1 VGYGLSDYKLE
12 DKYISFNGIT
22 LGTDQIECAEYMLA
36 RKGCILGGQCG
47 LGKTLITSVANKV
60 LLDKYSTVVS
70 IIVCPVKAL
79 KAFRRELF
87 EKLLL
92 KEDEVGIISADYTW
106 YNLDTNRIFV
116 CTDTQ
121 VEKLDRITAELKS
134 RNIPMILNV
143 DEAHKLQDKKSKFSM
158 IMSNIR
164 SRCSIVWL
172 MTATPILNSLDS
184 LYNIV
189 NFSSPGFLGKKDAFD
204 NNFTL
209 WNLRDQYIKRGG
221 KATKIKVKDVYSYKN
236 LDILREKLNDIIIV
250 RGKEYNLK
258 FTALEC
264 DLSDKDYEIYKRVSS
279 GILNFE
285 DDARNFSRRMHDL
298 QRFVDR
304 VYTDETM
311 EDLVSNYCD
320 TEYSPKEELLLN
332 SLEGAFSN
340 GYSVIIYAEYKETIS
355 RLETILKKNKKKL
368 NLGKIH
374 KVTGSINIKVREAVE
389 ENIGSRDVV
398 LITSAGTESVNLQ
411 KCNTIIFYDISF
423 STKNMIQAVGRVCRR
438 DSKFDTQYAILLVT
452 KRTIDEYKY
461 RMFNNN
467 LNMVKGA
474 VGAGKDI
481 PLSEDMLLSDA
492 NDLRVLK
499 DELLWAYKGSKKRT
513 RKAKTTDYKVVE
525 KQLVPCTY
533 ADASGEIASYR
544 FLVEPCISDTV
555 GFDLDSCTKLYSYIS
570 DKEIPFAVIK
580 TKYHQY
586 LTTEEGKRMLL
597 SLKDGALNK
606 GRILLI
612 GNNIEISKMIQ
623 KEVLKLCK

>member
-1 VGYGLSDYKLE
+1 MGEYKLE

-60 LLDKYSTVVS
+60 LLDKYNTVVS

-106 YNLDTNRIFV
+106 YNLDTNRFFV

-158 IMSNIR
+158 IMSSIR

-221 KATKIKVKDVYSYKN
+221 KATKIKVKDVYGYKN

-304 VYTDETM
+304 VYTDDTM
-311 EDLVSNYCD
+311 ADLVSNYCE

-340 GYSVIIYAEYKETIS
+340 GFSVIIYAEYKETIS
-355 RLETILKKNKKKL
+355 RLESILKKNKKKL

-438 DSKFDTQYAILLVT
+438 DSKFDVQYAILLVT
-452 KRTIDEYKY
+452 KRTID
-461 RMFNNN
+461 
-467 LNMVKGA
+467 
-474 VGAGKDI
+474 
-481 PLSEDMLLSDA
+481 
-492 NDLRVLK
+492 
-499 DELLWAYKGSKKRT
+499 
-513 RKAKTTDYKVVE
+513 
-525 KQLVPCTY
+525 
-533 ADASGEIASYR
+533 
-544 FLVEPCISDTV
+544 
-555 GFDLDSCTKLYSYIS
+555 
-570 DKEIPFAVIK
+570 
-580 TKYHQY
+580 
-586 LTTEEGKRMLL
+586 
-597 SLKDGALNK
+597 
-606 GRILLI
+606 
-612 GNNIEISKMIQ
+612 
-623 KEVLKLCK
+623 

>member
-1 VGYGLSDYKLE
+1 
-12 DKYISFNGIT
+12 
-22 LGTDQIECAEYMLA
+22 M
-36 RKGCILGGQCG
+36 RGCQ
-47 LGKTLITSVANKV
+47 
-60 LLDKYSTVVS
+60 
-70 IIVCPVKAL
+70 
-79 KAFRRELF
+79 
-87 EKLLL
+87 
-92 KEDEVGIISADYTW
+92 
-106 YNLDTNRIFV
+106 
-116 CTDTQ
+116 
-121 VEKLDRITAELKS
+121 
-134 RNIPMILNV
+134 
-143 DEAHKLQDKKSKFSM
+143 
-158 IMSNIR
+158 
-164 SRCSIVWL
+164 
-172 MTATPILNSLDS
+172 
-184 LYNIV
+184 
-189 NFSSPGFLGKKDAFD
+189 
-204 NNFTL
+204 
-209 WNLRDQYIKRGG
+209 
-221 KATKIKVKDVYSYKN
+221 
-236 LDILREKLNDIIIV
+236 
-250 RGKEYNLK
+250 
-258 FTALEC
+258 
-264 DLSDKDYEIYKRVSS
+264 
-279 GILNFE
+279 
-285 DDARNFSRRMHDL
+285 
-298 QRFVDR
+298 
-304 VYTDETM
+304 
-311 EDLVSNYCD
+311 CD

-438 DSKFDTQYAILLVT
+438 DSKFDVQYAILLVT

-513 RKAKTTDYKVVE
+513 RKVKTTDYKVVE

-586 LTTEEGKRMLL
+586 FTTEEGKRMLL

>member
-1 VGYGLSDYKLE
+1 MSDYKLE

-22 LGTDQIECAEYMLA
+22 LGSDQIECAEYMLA

-60 LLDKYSTVVS
+60 LLDKYGTVVS

-92 KEDEVGIISADYTW
+92 KEDEVGIISADYTL

-121 VEKLDRITAELKS
+121 VEKLDRITAEFKS

-158 IMSNIR
+158 IMSSIR

-221 KATKIKVKDVYSYKN
+221 KATKIKVKDVYGYKN

-279 GILNFE
+279 GILNFD

-355 RLETILKKNKKKL
+355 RLESILKKNKKKL

-513 RKAKTTDYKVVE
+513 RKVKTTDYKVVE

-544 FLVEPCISDTV
+544 FLVEPCISDNV

-586 LTTEEGKRMLL
+586 FTTEEGKRMLL

-623 KEVLKLCK
+623 KEVLKICK

>member
-1 VGYGLSDYKLE
+1 MSDYKLE

-22 LGTDQIECAEYMLA
+22 LGSDQIECAEYMLA

-92 KEDEVGIISADYTW
+92 KEDEVGIISADYTL

-116 CTDTQ
+116 CTDTR

-158 IMSNIR
+158 IMSSIR

-221 KATKIKVKDVYSYKN
+221 KATKIKVKDVYGYKN

-438 DSKFDTQYAILLVT
+438 DSKFDVQYAILLVT

-513 RKAKTTDYKVVE
+513 RKVKTTDYKVVE

-555 GFDLDSCTKLYSYIS
+555 GFDLDSCIKLYSYIS

-586 LTTEEGKRMLL
+586 FTTEDGKRMLL
-597 SLKDGALNK
+597 SLKDGALNR

>member
-1 VGYGLSDYKLE
+1 MSDYKLE

-60 LLDKYSTVVS
+60 LLDKYNTVVS

-106 YNLDTNRIFV
+106 YNLDTNRFFV

-121 VEKLDRITAELKS
+121 AEKLDRITAELKS

-221 KATKIKVKDVYSYKN
+221 KATKIKVKDVYGYKN

-355 RLETILKKNKKKL
+355 RLESILKKNKKKL

-513 RKAKTTDYKVVE
+513 RKSKTTDYKVVE

-544 FLVEPCISDTV
+544 FLVEPCVSDTV

-586 LTTEEGKRMLL
+586 FTTEEGKRMLL
-597 SLKDGALNK
+597 SLKEGALNK

>member
-1 VGYGLSDYKLE
+1 
-12 DKYISFNGIT
+12 
-22 LGTDQIECAEYMLA
+22 
-36 RKGCILGGQCG
+36 
-47 LGKTLITSVANKV
+47 
-60 LLDKYSTVVS
+60 
-70 IIVCPVKAL
+70 
-79 KAFRRELF
+79 
-87 EKLLL
+87 
-92 KEDEVGIISADYTW
+92 
-106 YNLDTNRIFV
+106 
-116 CTDTQ
+116 
-121 VEKLDRITAELKS
+121 
-134 RNIPMILNV
+134 MILNV

-158 IMSNIR
+158 IMSSIR

-221 KATKIKVKDVYSYKN
+221 KATKIKVKDVYGYKN

-438 DSKFDTQYAILLVT
+438 DSKFDVQYAILLVT

-499 DELLWAYKGSKKRT
+499 DELLWAYKGGSKKRT
-513 RKAKTTDYKVVE
+513 RKVKTTDYKVVE

-586 LTTEEGKRMLL
+586 FTTEEGKRMLL
-597 SLKDGALNK
+597 SLKDGALNR

>member
-1 VGYGLSDYKLE
+1 
-12 DKYISFNGIT
+12 
-22 LGTDQIECAEYMLA
+22 MLA

-60 LLDKYSTVVS
+60 LLDKYGTVVS

-92 KEDEVGIISADYTW
+92 KEDEVGIISADYTL

-121 VEKLDRITAELKS
+121 VEKLDRITAEFKS

-158 IMSNIR
+158 IMSSIR

-221 KATKIKVKDVYSYKN
+221 KATKIKVKDVYGYKN

-279 GILNFE
+279 GILNFD

-355 RLETILKKNKKKL
+355 RLESILKKNKKKL

-513 RKAKTTDYKVVE
+513 RKVKTTDYKVVE

-544 FLVEPCISDTV
+544 FLVEPCISDNV

-586 LTTEEGKRMLL
+586 FTTEEGKRMLL

-623 KEVLKLCK
+623 KEVLKICK

>member
-1 VGYGLSDYKLE
+1 
-12 DKYISFNGIT
+12 
-22 LGTDQIECAEYMLA
+22 M
-36 RKGCILGGQCG
+36 RGCQ
-47 LGKTLITSVANKV
+47 
-60 LLDKYSTVVS
+60 
-70 IIVCPVKAL
+70 
-79 KAFRRELF
+79 
-87 EKLLL
+87 
-92 KEDEVGIISADYTW
+92 
-106 YNLDTNRIFV
+106 
-116 CTDTQ
+116 
-121 VEKLDRITAELKS
+121 
-134 RNIPMILNV
+134 
-143 DEAHKLQDKKSKFSM
+143 EAHKLQDKKSKYSQ
-158 IMSNIR
+158 IMSSIR

-189 NFSSPGFLGKKDAFD
+189 NFSSPGFLGKKDTFD

-221 KATKIKVKDVYSYKN
+221 KATKIKVKEVYGYKN
-236 LDILREKLNDIIIV
+236 LDILREKLNDIMIV

-258 FTALEC
+258 FTALDC

-304 VYTDETM
+304 VYTDDTM
-311 EDLVSNYCD
+311 EDLLSNYCD

-355 RLETILKKNKKKL
+355 RLESILKKNKKKL

-423 STKNMIQAVGRVCRR
+423 STKNMIQAIGRVCRR
-438 DSKFDTQYAILLVT
+438 DSKFGTQYAILLVT

-499 DELLWAYKGSKKRT
+499 DELLWAYKGTKKRT
-513 RKAKTTDYKVVE
+513 RKAKTADYKVVE
-525 KQLVPCTY
+525 RQLVPCTY
-533 ADASGEIASYR
+533 GDASGEIASYR
-544 FLVEPCISDTV
+544 FLVEPFKGDTAD
-555 GFDLDSCTKLYSYIS
+555 FDLDSCIKLYSYIT
-570 DKEIPFAVIK
+570 DKDIPFAVLK
-580 TKYHQY
+580 TKYQQY
-586 LTTEEGKRMLL
+586 FTTDEGKKMLL
-597 SLKDGALNK
+597 SIKDGALNK
-606 GRILLI
+606 GRILLL
-612 GNNIEISKMIQ
+612 GNNIEISKLIQ
-623 KEVLKLCK
+623 KEVLKLCKK

>member
-1 VGYGLSDYKLE
+1 MSDFVLE
-12 DKYISFNGIT
+12 DRYKSFNGIT
-22 LGTDQIECAEYMLA
+22 LGKDQVDCVEFMLS
-36 RKGCILGGQCG
+36 RQGCILGAQCG
-47 LGKTLITSVANKV
+47 IGKTLITSVANKV
-60 LLDKYSTVVS
+60 LLDMYNNVVS

-87 EKLLL
+87 DKLLL
-92 KEDEVGIISADYTW
+92 SIDVVGIISTESTE
-106 YNLDTNRIFV
+106 YNLDTNRIIV

-121 VEKLDRITAELKS
+121 LDKLDRVTAELKS
-134 RNIPMILNV
+134 RNVPMILNV
-143 DEAHKLQDKKSKFSM
+143 DEAHKLQDKKSKYYQV
-158 IMSNIR
+158 MSSIR
-164 SRCSIVWL
+164 SRCSVVWL

-189 NFSSPGFLGKKDAFD
+189 NFSSPTFLGKKVDFD
-204 NNFTL
+204 NYFTL
-209 WNLRDQYIKRGG
+209 WELRDQYIKRGG
-221 KATKIKVKDVYSYKN
+221 KPQKIKVKEVYGYKN
-236 LDILREKLNDIIIV
+236 LDILRDKLNEIMIV

-258 FTALEC
+258 FTALHC
-264 DLSDKDYEIYKRVSS
+264 DLSDDDYDTYKRVSS
-279 GILNFE
+279 GILNFN

-304 VYTDETM
+304 VYNDETM
-311 EDLVSNYCD
+311 EDLISNYCKS
-320 TEYSPKEELLLN
+320 EYSPKEELLLK
-332 SLEGAFSN
+332 SLDGAFSN
-340 GYSVIIYAEYKETIS
+340 GYSVIIYAEYKETIV
-355 RLETILKKNKKKL
+355 RLEEILKKNKKEL

-374 KVTGSINIKVREAVE
+374 KVTGAINIKAREAVE

-452 KRTIDEYKY
+452 NRTIDEYKY
-461 RMFNNN
+461 RLFNNN

-492 NDLRVLK
+492 KDLRKLK
-499 DELLWAYKGSKKRT
+499 DELLWAYKGTKKRT
-513 RKAKTTDYKVVE
+513 RKAKTADYKVVE

-533 ADASGEIASYR
+533 EDAINEMSSYK
-544 FLVEPCISDTV
+544 FLVEPCYID
-555 GFDLDSCTKLYSYIS
+555 GFDDGSCIKLYSYIS
-570 DKEIPFAVIK
+570 DNDLPFAVLK
-580 TKYHQY
+580 TKYNQY
-586 LTTEEGKRMLL
+586 FNTEMGKAMLQ
-597 SLKDGALNK
+597 SIKDGALHK
-606 GRILLI
+606 GRLLLVA
-612 GNNIEISKMIQ
+612 NHIELAKMIQ